1 MWSQASDSRDCCYL
15 KNSESQI
22 MGFDVCLGAGLQC
35 WDQALTL

>member
-1 MWSQASDSRDCCYL
+1 MWPQASDSRACCYL